1 MGGNANLST
10 TQGDITLTASNIAA
24 QGDVTMHAAG
34 DLTIQSGQD
43 TAGNANVSDNKAIG
57 TVVISDTE
65 RFSGYHT
72 EKHRDDN
79 ATVTQVASSVG
90 SLGGNVNLSAG
101 GTYTQSASNVVAA
114 KDVDVTAA
122 SIQLLTAND
131 SHAASSQD
139 DTLKIGAFARVKSPL
154 IDLINNV
161 DAARNSDGRLSAMQG
176 MAAVANGYQAASA
189 ISSMAGGAGSGAL
202 VSVEAGMGYATSTEK
217 YKAGSQTAQGST
229 ISGGGNVSL
238 TSTSGDLTIE
248 SLQDTSNIQSKE
260 SGYGGRI
267 QVSFGTAW
275 DASGYASTAKAN
287 GTSTGVTEQSGLF
300 AGKGGYHVDAGNVNL
315 IGGAI
320 ASTNADN
327 SDLTANSLTFSDLQ
341 NRMGYSASSG
351 SLAGGFGYSGTPA
364 TDANGNPVAVS
375 AGDQAKNIGS
385 NIANGNYGAAN
396 SGGLGGGL
404 PMSQSGN
411 DSTTTRATLTEGNIT
426 IGGKR
431 TTAAETGINTDA
443 SKANEALATLP
454 DVRKVLAEQQAMGAA
469 AGPDGLLGQLRQSR
483 WRVR

>member
-1 MGGNANLST
+1 
-10 TQGDITLTASNIAA
+10 
-24 QGDVTMHAAG
+24 
-34 DLTIQSGQD
+34 
-43 TAGNANVSDNKAIG
+43 
-57 TVVISDTE
+57 
-65 RFSGYHT
+65 
-72 EKHRDDN
+72 
-79 ATVTQVASSVG
+79 
-90 SLGGNVNLSAG
+90 
-101 GTYTQSASNVVAA
+101 
-114 KDVDVTAA
+114 
-122 SIQLLTAND
+122 
-131 SHAASSQD
+131 
-139 DTLKIGAFARVKSPL
+139 
-154 IDLINNV
+154 
-161 DAARNSDGRLSAMQG
+161 
-176 MAAVANGYQAASA
+176 
-189 ISSMAGGAGSGAL
+189 
-202 VSVEAGMGYATSTEK
+202 
-217 YKAGSQTAQGST
+217 
-229 ISGGGNVSL
+229 
-238 TSTSGDLTIE
+238 
-248 SLQDTSNIQSKE
+248 
-260 SGYGGRI
+260 
-267 QVSFGTAW
+267 
-275 DASGYASTAKAN
+275 
-287 GTSTGVTEQSGLF
+287 SGLF

-327 SDLTANSLTFSDLQ
+327 SDLTATSLTFSDLQ

-454 DVRKVLAEQQAMGAA
+454 DVRKVLAEQQA
-469 AGPDGLLGQLRQSR
+469 
-483 WRVR
+483 